1 MLAGLLLFGMAADA
15 RADIIFSINQGSIQ
29 PDENVLFN
37 EPGLIS
43 GPAMTIT
50 GATNNTG
57 LEVSF
62 TSDENLVSPPLGAAR
77 VTAED
82 GAIDNFV
89 TVDTVD
95 NTLFFSEFEANVRI
109 VANAAGTGS
118 VLACNQFAVC
128 EIFVLEYA
136 GGENFFVLSVLSPQL
151 IDTVTINSGGTVDIL
166 DLRQIRVSIATGEGE
181 EVTVP
186 EPGSLALMGLAFVLG
201 ARRFRRNGAAV

>member
-1 MLAGLLLFGMAADA
+1 MYRLRLTGVLAGLLLFGMAADA

-43 GPAMTIT
+43 GPALTVT
-50 GATNNTG
+50 GETNNTG
-57 LEVSF
+57 VGVSF
-62 TSDENLVSPPLGAAR
+62 TSDELLVTPSQGAAR
-77 VTAED
+77 VAGAD

-118 VLACNQFAVC
+118 VL
-128 EIFVLEYA
+128 
-136 GGENFFVLSVLSPQL
+136 G
-151 IDTVTINSGGTVDIL
+151 
-166 DLRQIRVSIATGEGE
+166 RQPITARNKIAATGHRNRE
-181 EVTVP
+181 E
-186 EPGSLALMGLAFVLG
+186 
-201 ARRFRRNGAAV
+201 